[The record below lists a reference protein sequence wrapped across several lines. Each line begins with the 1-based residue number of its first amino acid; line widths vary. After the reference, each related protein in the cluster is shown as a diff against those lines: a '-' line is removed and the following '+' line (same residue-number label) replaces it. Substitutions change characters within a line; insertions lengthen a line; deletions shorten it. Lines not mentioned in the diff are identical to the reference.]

1 MPFRRLPS
9 LACMLPM
16 VGEECCTVAEL
27 RRIELLHRAGN
38 DPMDADSVF
47 RELRTVG
54 NLLSQRMLEDVLR
67 LRVQS
72 LLIEELSARQGMES
86 GREVSIAQIG
96 HPPKDWLGEPRA
108 DHRRRLEYL
117 FFPLG

>member
-1 MPFRRLPS
+1 MPIRRLPS
-9 LACMLPM
+9 LACVLPV
-16 VGEECCTVAEL
+16 VGEECCMLAEL

-38 DPMDADSVF
+38 GPMDADSAF

-54 NLLSQRMLEDVLR
+54 DFLSQRMLEDVLR

-72 LLIEELSARQGMES
+72 LLIEELSARQGIQS
-86 GREVSIAQIG
+86 GREVSIAEIG

-108 DHRRRLEYL
+108 DHRCRLQYL
-117 FFPLG
+117 FFP